1 MGKTLILAEKPS
13 VGRDIARVLGVRGK
27 GEGCITGD
35 DYIVSWA
42 VGHLIEICNPE
53 EMNPEWKQW
62 KFETLP
68 MLPQVLKTKV
78 ISQSRKQYSVV
89 KSLLLSDEIDDV
101 ICATDSGREGE
112 LIFRYIYRQAGC
124 KKPVRRLWISSMT
137 DAAIKEGFRTLK
149 PDSDYDSLYIS
160 ARCRSD
166 ADWLIGMNASRA
178 FSIRYNAQLPI
189 GRVQTP
195 TLSLLVQRAKEIRE
209 FVPKDY
215 WEIKADFGDYA
226 GLWLDRESNE
236 CRCYDEQKANAIVE
250 KVRGKTG
257 TVTESS
263 SEHKKMPSPQLY
275 DLTSLQR
282 EANKLLG
289 LSAAKTLSIVQ
300 DLYEKH
306 KLLTYPRTDSRYLPH
321 DMIPKVKKII
331 DTLPEPYTAL
341 TEKLKALPKL
351 PVSGRYYND
360 AKVSDHH
367 AIVPT
372 GNYAALPRI
381 SDIER
386 RVFDM
391 VAKRLISINYPDYEY
406 DAVKL
411 ITTVEG
417 EPFRSSGSTPAV
429 LGWKEVYGFDSD
441 EDKEPPVPLLPVGT
455 ERKVHRV
462 NSKALKTKPP
472 APHTDASLLHAM
484 ETAGRILDDEEL
496 RESMKDSGLGTPAT
510 RAATIEHL
518 IEKGYAKRMRK
529 AIEATEK
536 GEKLISVAPE
546 DLTSPV
552 ITGRWEKALSGMAK
566 QPVSTDASAM
576 ADRFM
581 EGIHK
586 FAAFLVEQGKTAP
599 EMQFEKE
606 EYKKKGRK
614 TASSSSK
621 VTDIGIPCPVCKKGH
636 VTENSKAFGC
646 SEWKNG
652 CKFTIWKNCLESSGG
667 PTLTAKLVQLVIEKG
682 SVRGSTGTIDY
693 QPPAQPKFTPKKD

>member
-13 VGRDIARVLGVRGK
+13 VGRDIARVLGVKGK

-62 KFETLP
+62 RFETLP
-68 MLPQVLKTKV
+68 MLPKELKTKV

-89 KSLLLSDEIDDV
+89 KSLLLSPEIDDV

-236 CRCYDEQKANAIVE
+236 CRCYDEQKATAVAD

-263 SEHKKMPSPQLY
+263 SEHKKQPSPQLY

-289 LSAAKTLSIVQ
+289 LSAAKTLNIVQ

-331 DTLPEPYTAL
+331 ETLPQPYTAL

-372 GNYAALPRI
+372 GNYSALSKL

-386 RVFDM
+386 KVFDM
-391 VAKRLISINYPDYEY
+391 VAKRLISIHYPDYEY

-417 EPFRSSGSTPAV
+417 EPFRSSGSTPTV
-429 LGWKEVYGFDSD
+429 MGWKEVYGFDDD
-441 EDKEPPVPLLPVGT
+441 EAKEPPVPLLPVGT

-462 NSKALKTKPP
+462 TTKALKTKPP
-472 APHTDASLLHAM
+472 VPHTDASLLHAM

-566 QPVSTDASAM
+566 QNAASDASAM

-599 EMQFEKE
+599 EMQFERE

-614 TASSSSK
+614 SASSSASK
-621 VTDIGIPCPVCKKGH
+621 VTDVGIPCPVCKKGH

-693 QPPAQPKFTPKKD
+693 QPPAQPKFTPK